1 MKWVRIALAL
11 LSGWA
16 LCGCAALPPRLELPA
31 SVVGVVS
38 QPVFTGWFR
47 DYCQGGQ
54 LVDSTPDCLQHGG
67 EVYRATL
74 LDVRTESGAPLARRL
89 VIAFPAHA
97 LSRAYS
103 GRKRI
108 ELVAAPVPFAAATG
122 IDYLA
127 HVWSEP

>member
-11 LSGWA
+11 LSAWA
-16 LCGCAALPPRLELPA
+16 LCGCASLPPRSELPA

-38 QPVFTGWFR
+38 EPVFTGWFQDDCR
-47 DYCQGGQ
+47 GGR

-67 EVYRATL
+67 EVDRATL

-108 ELVAAPVPFAAATG
+108 ELVAAPDPFAAATG